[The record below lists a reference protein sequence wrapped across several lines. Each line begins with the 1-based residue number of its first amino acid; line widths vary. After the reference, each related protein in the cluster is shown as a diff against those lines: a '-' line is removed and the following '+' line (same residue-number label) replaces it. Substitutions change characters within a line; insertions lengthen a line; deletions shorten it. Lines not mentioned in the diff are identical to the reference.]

1 MITLIGT
8 GHIFNLSPQLTATL
22 DDIQPDLICVEL
34 DQQRYH
40 ALLLKQ
46 TQPET
51 YKQKQQQAP
60 FIYKLLARFQENMAE
75 QYGVQAG
82 QEMLTAIHYA
92 QTHQLPLELIDMNA
106 QHLFQTMWY
115 TMPLTEKLKLFLSG
129 FTGLFVSKKHV
140 EEELETYQNDYQN
153 YLEEIGKRFPT
164 IKKTLIDKR
173 NAYMAQRLVTLHQNH
188 HQIIACIG
196 DGHIPGI
203 SNLLNRKD
211 QEYQTIRLKEL
222 RQHQSTSSDPTLGH
236 FSINYH
242 QEE

>member
-8 GHIFNLSPQLTATL
+8 GHIFNLTPQLTVTL
-22 DDIQPDLICVEL
+22 DDLQPDLICVEL

-40 ALLLKQ
+40 TLLIKQ

-51 YKQKQQQAP
+51 YQQKQQQAP

-92 QTHQLPLELIDMNA
+92 QIHQIPLELIDMNA
-106 QHLFQTMWY
+106 QHLFQTMWH

-129 FTGLFVSKKHV
+129 FTGLFISKKHV
-140 EEELETYQNDYQN
+140 EEELEAYQNDYQN

-173 NAYMAQRLVTLHQNH
+173 NAYMAQQLVTIHQNH
-188 HQIIACIG
+188 QQIIACIG

-203 SNLLNRKD
+203 SNLLTEKN
-211 QEYQTIRLKEL
+211 QEHQIIRLREL
-222 RQHQSTSSDPTLGH
+222 RQRKPAPSDPTIGH

-242 QEE
+242 EE